1 MCFCSKKKSIKN
13 EGEIKT
19 FSDEGTP
26 SRNFASKPA
35 QKESQKEVH
44 QREGK
49 LFQKQ
54 SIKNEGRATET
65 VNIWVHISG
74 NSPTQSFKC
83 IWQLK
88 AKIPTMSDTLQCHI
102 YIINKSIIT

>member
-1 MCFCSKKKSIKN
+1 MQKRNSIQQKKKSIKN

-19 FSDEGTP
+19 FSDEGTL

-44 QREGK
+44 QRKGK

-54 SIKNEGRATET
+54 SIKNEGRATEM
-65 VNIWVHISG
+65 VNIWVNISD

-83 IWQLK
+83 IW
-88 AKIPTMSDTLQCHI
+88 
-102 YIINKSIIT
+102 